1 MDREC
6 TFSVR
11 ASVEPVRMP
20 RRHTETLTTG
30 PKIRI
35 KIFHRGEHF
44 GALGKV
50 ANAQPNAGIGIVFT
64 GIELNDQLVLDKWI
78 AETRDK

>member
-1 MDREC
+1 
-6 TFSVR
+6 
-11 ASVEPVRMP
+11 MP
-20 RRHTETLTTG
+20 CRHTEALSEGRT
-30 PKIRI
+30 KVRI
-35 KIFHRGEHF
+35 KIFHRGGHF

-64 GIELNDQLVLDKWI
+64 RIELNNQLVLDKWI